1 MTQGNSKEA
10 APGRPYIPTEQL
22 RYAELLQWGGWAGLA
37 LLVATFVVYVAGLL
51 PRLIAVDELPQMWRL
66 PADELLRATGQSP
79 GWAWVRL
86 LDHGDVLNV
95 LGIAL
100 LAGCSVVPL
109 LAIVPTYL
117 RRGDR
122 IFAVLCVLEVA
133 VLAMAAS
140 GLISAG
146 R

>member
-1 MTQGNSKEA
+1 MTQGNPKGA
-10 APGRPYIPTEQL
+10 TPNLPYIAPEQL
-22 RYAELLQWGGWAGLA
+22 RYAALLQWGGWTGLA
-37 LLVATFVVYVAGLL
+37 LLAITFVAYVAGLL
-51 PRLIAVDELPQMWRL
+51 PRLISVDQLPQMWRL

-79 GWAWVRL
+79 GWAWLRL

-133 VLAMAAS
+133 VLALAAS
-140 GLISAG
+140 GLIGAG
-146 R
+146 H